1 MNATS
6 SSDRPD
12 RPLPNTYWVVPG
24 RFLAGEY
31 PGATY
36 RQAAAE
42 KVRTLLQAGID
53 HFIDLTQR
61 RDRLAP
67 YAEIAAQEAARLGM
81 EVVHEHHP
89 IVDLGVP
96 RRPEELAGILDA
108 IDEALADG
116 RNVYV
121 HCWGGIGR
129 TGTVVGCW
137 LVRHGRTGHEALA
150 QIAEWWQDVE
160 KSYIHPVS
168 PQTREQHAY
177 LRNWAEPSPRRP
189 RE

>member
-1 MNATS
+1 MNATRR
-6 SSDRPD
+6 SDRPD

-36 RQAAAE
+36 RQAATD
-42 KVRTLLQAGID
+42 KLRTLLGAGIN

-67 YAEIAAQEAARLGM
+67 YAEPAAQEADRLGM
-81 EVVHEHHP
+81 EFTHEHHP
-89 IVDLGVP
+89 VVDLGVP
-96 RRPEELAGILDA
+96 RRREDTARILDA
-108 IDEALADG
+108 IDAALGDG

-129 TGTVVGCW
+129 TGTIVGCR

-160 KSYIHPVS
+160 KSYIHPHS
-168 PQTREQHAY
+168 PQTREQRAY
-177 LRNWAEPSPRRP
+177 VRHWAEPS
-189 RE
+189 REAPA